1 MESSYS
7 KTVTVYKNYYV
18 STFVLAVWI
27 IMVMFLV
34 HLVESRVSELEARK
48 PIENTTHTVVHDS
61 TYVSR
66 TDTLVIA
73 RDPLSPLSFCGITQD
88 ARGRCLDT
96 EADVVVP

>member
-1 MESSYS
+1 MESSYN

-34 HLVESRVSELEARK
+34 HLVESRVSELESRK
-48 PIENTTHTVVHDS
+48 PIVNTIHTVVHDS
-61 TYVSR
+61 TYV

-96 EADVVVP
+96 EGDVVLP